1 MDEQAPRGTSDLPD
15 GPGHVL
21 LLHGMGCGPWVWRDV
36 ATALPEDLRPLAVT
50 IAGHRGGTRLAR
62 RPDRRAPDQMLDDLE
77 RQLDDLGLAR
87 VHVVGNSLGGWL
99 ALRLAERGRALSVL
113 CLAPAGGWRPGSL
126 GERLIV
132 SRFVLGHRF
141 ARRVARSPRLLQAAG
156 VRRAVMAPVAH
167 DPTGV
172 SYDDAVA
179 FVSDLADCQALRA
192 AIGHPEA
199 RELDAVLRLG
209 APTTIAWSG
218 EDKVLS
224 GPWAREGFAHLGA
237 DEREVP
243 GVGHLP
249 MLDDP
254 RGVAALV
261 AARVSGSLPP
271 ERTASRAG

>member
-1 MDEQAPRGTSDLPD
+1 MERQPSADSPRSDA
-15 GPGHVL
+15 PGHVL

-36 ATALPEDLRPLAVT
+36 TSALPAHLTPVAAT
-50 IAGHRGGTRLAR
+50 IAGHRGGTRLER
-62 RPDRRAPDQMLDDLE
+62 RADRRAPDQMLDDLE

-99 ALRLAERGRALSVL
+99 ALRLAERGRALSAL

-126 GERLIV
+126 GERMVV
-132 SRFVLGHRF
+132 SRFVVGHRF
-141 ARRVARSPRLLQAAG
+141 ARRVARSPRLLRSAG
-156 VRRAVMAPVAH
+156 FRRTVMAPVAH
-167 DPTGV
+167 QPARIP
-172 SYDDAVA
+172 YEDAVT

-199 RELDAVLRLG
+199 RELDAILRLG

-218 EDKVLS
+218 DDKVLS

-237 DEREVP
+237 DEITVP

-271 ERTASRAG
+271 GRTASRAG